1 MCIIYIYY
9 IIYVYEFAR
18 RRNGKIKI
26 VIKNRYVYTCYNTQ
40 SYMIIIIIYILFF
53 HYGQWACTILYVL
66 YYYNTYYAN
75 DYLPPRQLTSSPKVI
90 CYDDI
95 VGIVRTS
102 YSYMHKLYIYTRD
115 IIIIYRIIGL
125 TICHYIY
132 CRTVVLLICGCR
144 ALASTWR
151 TRHRYIY
158 IIINI
163 YKHGVYA
170 MHYYAYNCKNDR
182 REKNTS
188 LFSRCIITKR
198 EWRKKNSTR
207 VRLGVIILLLQV
219 YIIMYRY

>member
-1 MCIIYIYY
+1 MRTIIC
-9 IIYVYEFAR
+9 R
-18 RRNGKIKI
+18 RDNWRPVPKSF
-26 VIKNRYVYTCYNTQ
+26 VTT
-40 SYMIIIIIYILFF
+40 
-53 HYGQWACTILYVL
+53 
-66 YYYNTYYAN
+66 
-75 DYLPPRQLTSSPKVI
+75 TSSASCVPPIHI
-90 CYDDI
+90 C
-95 VGIVRTS
+95 TS
-102 YSYMHKLYIYTRD
+102 YIYIYTRD

-182 REKNTS
+182 RKKNTS

-207 VRLGVIILLLQV
+207 LRLGVIILLLQV
-219 YIIMYRY
+219 YNIIMYRY